1 MATTGPQKLKHPRPP
16 SGLVGWAAAWDRLH
30 YIESDLKRNALSKL
44 IRQLGVQGAPA
55 MEYAARYAMW
65 ITKLSND
72 APVARKALGQGVA
85 QHIEKRVRQELAGT
99 DHKLFG
105 RLRG

>member
-1 MATTGPQKLKHPRPP
+1 MATTGPQKLKHSRPP

-44 IRQLGVQGAPA
+44 IRELGVQGAPA

-65 ITKLSND
+65 ITKLSAD
-72 APVARKALGQGVA
+72 APVPRGALKQGVA
-85 QHIEKRVRQELAGT
+85 RHIEVRVREDLA
-99 DHKLFG
+99 KLPPELFG
-105 RLRG
+105 KLRG